1 MEATR
6 LEWLSAT
13 DAARAI
19 AEGAVSSEQLVEAC
33 LARIRAA
40 EPEVQAWQFL
50 DPQHAL
56 SRRARATQ
64 TARKAGPADRCG
76 VPVGIRTSSTRPTC
90 NRGRHGAARAHA
102 AACAMR
108 RW

>member
-1 MEATR
+1 MDSSR

-40 EPEVQAWQFL
+40 EPEVQAWHFL
-50 DPQHAL
+50 DPEHAL
-56 SRRARATQ
+56 AQARAREAWL
-64 TARKAGPADRCG
+64 AGWDNAPVTDSAPRPVEVQGRLPAALAG
-76 VPVGIRTSSTRPTC
+76 V
-90 NRGRHGAARAHA
+90 
-102 AACAMR
+102 
-108 RW
+108 